1 MRTTQKGGA
10 VGNTIMGLVIVV
22 IVLTCLYYLYNWL
35 YNSAINGATPIPDS
49 ASGKIF
55 TYPSNGATTPQAGAA
70 VLPTITDN
78 GQYSTSFW
86 IYVTDTK
93 GFMAPGSSTP
103 LANLLDISVW
113 SKADKPV
120 KKKTLLFVG
129 LNPTNA
135 AIVVRQSNMK
145 DGVIDNQAP
154 VNPPSSYSVSD
165 IVANYNKND
174 KYTSNDRCDIINGIE
189 YQRWVLITVVGNSR
203 TLDVYIDGKLARSCV
218 YMGGYSIN
226 PSTDDMIIANVGLG
240 NNGNLKG
247 YFSHANFFTYAMT
260 PAEIW
265 SVYQQGPTGP
275 LNIMTWFTS
284 FFNITATVNGQDLKA
299 MTPCAS
305 CPKDTKS

>member
-1 MRTTQKGGA
+1 MRSPQKGGA

-35 YNSAINGATPIPDS
+35 YTSAINGATPIPD
-49 ASGKIF
+49 AGSGKIS
-55 TYPSNGATTPQAGAA
+55 TYPSDGATTPQAGAA

-78 GQYSTSFW
+78 GQYSASFW
-86 IYVTDTK
+86 IYVKDTK

-113 SKADKPV
+113 SNGTPPV
-120 KKKTLLFVG
+120 KKNTLLFVG

-135 AIVVRQSNMK
+135 AVVVRQSNSS
-145 DGVIDNQAP
+145 DGMIDNRATP
-154 VNPPSSYSVSD
+154 NPPATYSVNH
-165 IVANYNKND
+165 IVANYNNGQT
-174 KYTSNDRCDIINGIE
+174 YTSNDRCDIINGIE

-218 YMGGYSIN
+218 YQGGFSIN
-226 PSTDDMIIANVGLG
+226 PSSNDMIIANVGLG

-275 LNIMTWFTS
+275 LNIWNWITS
-284 FFNITATVNGQDLKA
+284 FFNITATINGQELKA